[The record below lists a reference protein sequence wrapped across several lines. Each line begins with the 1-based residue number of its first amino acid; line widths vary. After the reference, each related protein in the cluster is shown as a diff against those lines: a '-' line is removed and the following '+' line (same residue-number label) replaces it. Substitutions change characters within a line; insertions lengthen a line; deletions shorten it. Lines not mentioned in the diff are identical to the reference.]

1 MNKDLLAVTLFP
13 VDIKGSVS
21 DPFESEREIEIL
33 TDNSAYKLADQIR
46 IKVSF
51 KNDLSRD
58 VKIVNDGYAVP
69 FFILEKSTGD
79 VWEEIYSPVCYSL
92 VPSFVQ
98 PAYLKQGEKFISE
111 IVIYP
116 TRITSKNIL
125 GEYRLYFDLIDIESN
140 KRLPEKFIYSN
151 VFKIVG

>member
-1 MNKDLLAVTLFP
+1 MDKNLLAVTLFP

-51 KNDLSRD
+51 KNNLSRD
-58 VKIVNDGYAVP
+58 IRVVNDGCAVP
-69 FFILEKSTGD
+69 FFILEKSIGD
-79 VWEEIYSPVCYSL
+79 IWKEIYSPACYSL

-98 PAYLKQGEKFISE
+98 PTDFKQGEKFTSE

-116 TRITSKNIL
+116 TRITSKNII
-125 GEYRLYFDLIDIESN
+125 GKYRLYFDLMDKESN

-151 VFKIVG
+151 VFKIVE